1 MSMSGLG
8 MWIAGAFSAVFG
20 FVGLVLAAGSHG
32 GPMYLMGLLIF
43 AAAAAFV
50 FWLIKRYFD
59 EQEGH

>member
-1 MSMSGLG
+1 MSGLG
-8 MWIAGAFSAVFG
+8 LWIVGVISAAVG
-20 FVGLVLAAGSHG
+20 FVGLALASGAQG

-43 AAAAAFV
+43 AAAAAFL